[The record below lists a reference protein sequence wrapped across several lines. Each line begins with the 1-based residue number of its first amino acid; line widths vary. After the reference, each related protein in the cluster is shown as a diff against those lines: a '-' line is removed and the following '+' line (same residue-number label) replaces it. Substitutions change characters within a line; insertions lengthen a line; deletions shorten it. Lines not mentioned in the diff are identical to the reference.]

1 MQQAIRT
8 AEEISYY
15 EGDNARRELTDK
27 EISDLKTRINDLTEE
42 SESLKSE
49 TKDAQQAKEQE

>member
-49 TKDAQQAKEQE
+49 TKDA